1 MAGWERLQETVRL
14 ELQQRIEEGC
24 RPGSLAEKLAAAGS
38 DEGKLME
45 VYRELMA
52 LPVAADFPYEEP
64 SDLASIRRLR
74 PGGPRKLAVN
84 WTPEEWR
91 TGSME
96 RGLAGV

>member
-52 LPVAADFPYEEP
+52 LQVAADFLTRSPRIWRR
-64 SDLASIRRLR
+64 SDGCAPEVRVSLR
-74 PGGPRKLAVN
+74 
-84 WTPEEWR
+84 
-91 TGSME
+91 
-96 RGLAGV
+96 